1 MAPSGDQENGGQV
14 SNRSSLVLSE
24 VNRHTL
30 NIFLT
35 NGLGLFFNLQI
46 FVQDEMRSVTSN
58 GGRDETELEN
68 MMVEVSTVVI
78 SFTIKKQQ
86 LYLM

>member
-24 VNRHTL
+24 VNRNTL
-30 NIFLT
+30 IL
-35 NGLGLFFNLQI
+35 GLGLFFNLSI

-68 MMVEVSTVVI
+68 MMVEVSTVDI
-78 SFTIKKQQ
+78 SHN
-86 LYLM
+86 

>member
-1 MAPSGDQENGGQV
+1 
-14 SNRSSLVLSE
+14 
-24 VNRHTL
+24 
-30 NIFLT
+30 
-35 NGLGLFFNLQI
+35 
-46 FVQDEMRSVTSN
+46 MRSVTSN

-68 MMVEVSTVVI
+68 MMVEVSTVDI

>member
-30 NIFLT
+30 NQYFKI
-35 NGLGLFFNLQI
+35 GIFFNLSI

-68 MMVEVSTVVI
+68 MMVEVGTVDIVGT
-78 SFTIKKQQ
+78 SV
-86 LYLM
+86 

>member
-1 MAPSGDQENGGQV
+1 
-14 SNRSSLVLSE
+14 
-24 VNRHTL
+24 
-30 NIFLT
+30 
-35 NGLGLFFNLQI
+35 
-46 FVQDEMRSVTSN
+46 MRSVTSN

-68 MMVEVSTVVI
+68 MMVEVA

>member
-24 VNRHTL
+24 VNSNTL
-30 NIFLT
+30 I
-35 NGLGLFFNLQI
+35 LGLFFNLSI

-68 MMVEVSTVVI
+68 MMVEVGTVDI
-78 SFTIKKQQ
+78 FHN
-86 LYLM
+86 